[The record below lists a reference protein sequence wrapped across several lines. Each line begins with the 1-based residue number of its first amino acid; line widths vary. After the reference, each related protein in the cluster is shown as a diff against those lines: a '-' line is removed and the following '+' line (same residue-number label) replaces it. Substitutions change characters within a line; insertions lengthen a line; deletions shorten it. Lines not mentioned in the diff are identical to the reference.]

1 MMKRETDS
9 LRAQYEA
16 QPKQVDRKRQ
26 GITTLAALALYV
38 VSHADAIRHL
48 VPTQWAGAVVVV
60 IAVAHA
66 FAQEPSK

>member
-1 MMKRETDS
+1 MTKRDLGT

-16 QPKQVDRKRQ
+16 QKRQVDRKRQ
-26 GITTLAALALYV
+26 GITTLTALALYV
-38 VSHADAIRHL
+38 VAHADAIRQL

-66 FAQEPSK
+66 FAQEPGK

>member
-1 MMKRETDS
+1 MTKPEKS

-16 QPKQVDRKRQ
+16 QPKRVDRKRQ

-38 VSHADAIRHL
+38 VSHADAIRQL
-48 VPTQWAGAVVVV
+48 VPPQWAGAVVVV